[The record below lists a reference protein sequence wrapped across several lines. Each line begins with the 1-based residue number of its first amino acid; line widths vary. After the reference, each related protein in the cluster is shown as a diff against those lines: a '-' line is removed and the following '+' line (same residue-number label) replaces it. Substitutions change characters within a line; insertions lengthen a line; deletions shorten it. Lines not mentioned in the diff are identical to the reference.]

1 MNLRT
6 RLSRLEQSQ
15 SPWPTHEECLAA
27 MDILDREATATE
39 SEVANARRVLERDA
53 ANPAWEAFRD

>member
-1 MNLRT
+1 
-6 RLSRLEQSQ
+6 
-15 SPWPTHEECLAA
+15 